1 MRVWVYIVIKDILV
15 LGFYCYNG
23 IGTSLLS
30 EVRHKPAPSVWQQ
43 RGWLEHDGR
52 KSGGCTVPQ
61 NQFHGVGGERPVQV
75 VAMVALICKL

>member
-1 MRVWVYIVIKDILV
+1 MSRSV
-15 LGFYCYNG
+15 
-23 IGTSLLS
+23 S
-30 EVRHKPAPSVWQQ
+30 EPAPSVWQQ

-61 NQFHGVGGERPVQV
+61 NQFHGIGGERPVQV